1 MYRTVFWTLWEM
13 EHQTQEAAVSEE
25 GMGQSQGE
33 EGSQEKHCLE
43 RQGSGREAGARTGF
57 SVWVQ

>member
-1 MYRTVFWTLWEM
+1 M

-33 EGSQEKHCLE
+33 EGSQEKE
-43 RQGSGREAGARTGF
+43 RQEQELVSVSGF
-57 SVWVQ
+57 SDWGMVPPHILASQL

>member
-1 MYRTVFWTLWEM
+1 MWEM

-33 EGSQEKHCLE
+33 EGSQEKE
-43 RQGSGREAGARTGF
+43 RQEQELVSVSGF
-57 SVWVQ
+57 SDWGMVPPHILASQL